1 MAPLMSAVSLA
12 GRSSLGAAGAVIRDA
27 RRRQFRRRLV
37 LGIALVATGIACAL
51 YFGLYR
57 AGGGAGS
64 GSQAS
69 SVTGLPLTLPR
80 TPYAGLACG
89 NAAGQCDRVGLAI
102 WVRHPARSVTALVHG
117 QTIRLSTAAG
127 GSAAYAKYF
136 FWQGFFHDPYV
147 ADLASGSGNVL
158 VRIRVVS
165 ATGSLLVGRTTVYV
179 SQGYG

>member
-1 MAPLMSAVSLA
+1 MTPLMSAVSLA
-12 GRSSLGAAGAVIRDA
+12 GRSSLGEVEAVIRDA

-37 LGIALVATGIACAL
+37 LGVALATGIACAL
-51 YFGLYR
+51 YFGLFR

-69 SVTGLPLTLPR
+69 SGPALPLTLPR

-89 NAAGQCDRVGLAI
+89 NAAGPCDRVGLAI
-102 WVRHPARSVTALVHG
+102 WVRHPARSVTAVVHG

-127 GSAAYAKYF
+127 GSAAYAKNF

-147 ADLASGSGNVL
+147 ADLASGGGNML

-165 ATGSLLVGRTTVYV
+165 AAGSLLVGRTTVYV

>member
-1 MAPLMSAVSLA
+1 MSAVSLA
-12 GRSSLGAAGAVIRDA
+12 GRTSHGEVEAVIRDA

-37 LGIALVATGIACAL
+37 LGVALAATGIACAL
-51 YFGLYR
+51 YFGLFR

-64 GSQAS
+64 GSQAPS
-69 SVTGLPLTLPR
+69 GAALPLALPR
-80 TPYAGLACG
+80 APYAGLACG

-102 WVRHPARSVTALVHG
+102 WVRHPARNVTALVHG

-127 GSAAYAKYF
+127 GSGAYAKHF

-147 ADLASGSGNVL
+147 ADLASGGGNVP

-165 ATGSLLVGRTTVYV
+165 ANGSLVVGRTTVYV